1 MSIKHKRKLEEKK
14 TNAIF
19 DKICKQ
25 LPPKTDTTA
34 KTWSGA
40 NVESKL
46 ELHENM

>member
-1 MSIKHKRKLEEKK
+1 MAKYILSKIMSIKHKRKLEEEK

-34 KTWSGA
+34 KT
-40 NVESKL
+40 
-46 ELHENM
+46 